1 MKVVKGEGFQI
12 KRRLSQLLYNW
23 FLKKTIPYRT
33 EVALGKEEKIEA
45 FTTDGGGATC
55 HLAFGCF
62 FFCSLFSIPV
72 SFGLTVLFV

>member
-1 MKVVKGEGFQI
+1 MRGFKLRVDYHRNYI
-12 KRRLSQLLYNW
+12 TI
-23 FLKKTIPYRT
+23 FLKKKTIPYRT

-45 FTTDGGGATC
+45 FTTDGGGGTC
-55 HLAFGCF
+55 HLAFGSF